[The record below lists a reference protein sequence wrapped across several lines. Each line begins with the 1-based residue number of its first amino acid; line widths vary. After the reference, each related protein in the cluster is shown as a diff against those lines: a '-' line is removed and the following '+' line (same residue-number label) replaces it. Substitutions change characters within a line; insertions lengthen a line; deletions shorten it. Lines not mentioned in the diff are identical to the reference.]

1 MSKDCKCKYAD
12 IGLATL
18 NGGYL
23 SMCIQ
28 SRQMIQDADGTYMTL
43 AQHSLADAWNSPT
56 RQEIRSALDS
66 GIQHAN
72 CQDCWDEEAAGRDS
86 KRMMIN
92 RGIAHV
98 EPLPDQP
105 ISMMLK
111 PGNLCNLACRHCGPF
126 SSSRWLKDYFKV
138 EARQQNWTSYVQQ
151 FTEIQDSYRDDNSF
165 WTDLKAWA
173 PNVEFYELYGAEPV
187 LIDPLWEVI
196 KTSSLGANNNKTV
209 VNINTNGTILRED
222 TEEIFQNF
230 YEVDLG
236 LSVDGIGD
244 QFEYM
249 RYPAKWDKFLSNLDA
264 YQNMAARLGNININV
279 SCTVSALNVYYTD
292 EIWQFF
298 HSRGIHVGFNILHR
312 PDHLN
317 MRILPDA
324 VKQQI
329 ADRLGSTGT
338 PAQNLIPMLMS
349 PFDDS
354 AKAMV
359 DFWIITHGYDD
370 LRGESYQDT
379 FPEFYKILAST
390 S

>member
-12 IGLATL
+12 IGLSTQ
-18 NGGYL
+18 NGGYI
-23 SMCIQ
+23 SVCNQ
-28 SRQMIQDADGTYMTL
+28 SRQVFQDTDGTYMTL
-43 AQHSLADAWNSPT
+43 AQYSLADAWKSPT
-56 RQEIRSALDS
+56 RIEIKDALDN
-66 GIQHAN
+66 GIEHAN
-72 CQDCWDEEAAGRDS
+72 CQDCWDEESAGRDS
-86 KRMMIN
+86 KRIMVN
-92 RGIAHV
+92 RSIPHV
-98 EPLPDQP
+98 KPLPDQP
-105 ISMMLK
+105 VSVMLK
-111 PGNLCNLACRHCGPF
+111 PGNLCNLACRHCSPF
-126 SSSRWLKDYFKV
+126 SSSRWLKDHYKV
-138 EARQQNWTSYVQQ
+138 EARQSDWTSYIQQ
-151 FTEIQDSYRDDNSF
+151 FTEIQDSYHDANPF
-165 WTDLKAWA
+165 WSDLKAWA
-173 PNVEFYELYGAEPV
+173 PNVEFYELYGAEPM
-187 LIDPLWEVI
+187 LIDSLWEVI

-222 TEEIFQNF
+222 TEEIFRNF
-230 YEVDLG
+230 YKVDLG

-264 YQNMAARLGNININV
+264 YQNMAARLGNIDMNV

-324 VKQQI
+324 AKQQI
-329 ADRLGSTGT
+329 ADRLSNTGT

-349 PFDDS
+349 PMDNPT
-354 AKAMV
+354 KAMM
-359 DFWIITHGYDD
+359 DFWVITQGYDD

-390 S
+390 N